1 MRCIEKLNKEAYN
14 WLSAIEPKHWSRSKF
29 DHRPKVEHVT
39 NNFVESFNDWLDAL
53 RFKPPIALLEGIRV
67 QHSDLMWTRNVT
79 AERWNQRLT
88 PKVLGRIKEL
98 RKKSRYAI
106 ARRVGTHEFQ
116 VDYDQAT
123 YPVKLDDKYCV
134 CEQWQVRGIPC
145 LHALACIDTI
155 RADVTDYCDRF
166 FTTDMWR
173 KSYSHCIH
181 PIPSMTMWPP
191 FEGLEL
197 QPPVPRKQ
205 PGRPKTNRRRDIN
218 EERRPSAQPATKK
231 CGICG
236 EYGHNRAGCSSRV
249 PTQSD
254 VGSEAGPSTRA
265 PLLGRRGRGRGIFRG
280 QNNAGRSPPRRTTTP
295 MQVSILN

>member
-53 RFKPPIALLEGIRV
+53 RFKPPISLLEGIRV

-79 AERWNQRLT
+79 AERWNHRLT

-155 RADVTDYCDRF
+155 RADLTNYCDRF
-166 FTTDMWR
+166 LLLT
-173 KSYSHCIH
+173 
-181 PIPSMTMWPP
+181 
-191 FEGLEL
+191 
-197 QPPVPRKQ
+197 
-205 PGRPKTNRRRDIN
+205 
-218 EERRPSAQPATKK
+218 
-231 CGICG
+231 CG
-236 EYGHNRAGCSSRV
+236 EKHIL
-249 PTQSD
+249 T
-254 VGSEAGPSTRA
+254 
-265 PLLGRRGRGRGIFRG
+265 
-280 QNNAGRSPPRRTTTP
+280 
-295 MQVSILN
+295 VSISSHQ